1 MFTNLYDKVIVLT
14 GATGGIGKEISK
26 TLLYNGAKMVLQ
38 YHLILPDTKKYETEN
53 TLYIK
58 ADITNYQD
66 VMNLYDNA
74 IKKFGK
80 IDVLI
85 NNAGILSDSS
95 ISNLSISQWN
105 KVIDTNLSGTFHC
118 CKAFSNIMM
127 KQHSGKI
134 INIASIKGLKGSKN
148 QINYCSSKA
157 GVIALTKSLAKELGE
172 FNVSVNSVCP
182 GFIKTNLNKDCIEKE
197 NEAEEK
203 SVLKYSNLLAVLNSF
218 ILFMCSNEFD
228 GVSGQNFILDSRI
241 N

>member
-14 GATGGIGKEISK
+14 GATGGIGNEISK
-26 TLLYNGAKMVLQ
+26 TLLKNGAKMVLQ
-38 YHLILPDTKKYETEN
+38 YHLISPDTKKYETEN

-105 KVIDTNLSGTFHC
+105 KVINTIYLEHFIVVRH
-118 CKAFSNIMM
+118 F
-127 KQHSGKI
+127 
-134 INIASIKGLKGSKN
+134 
-148 QINYCSSKA
+148 QI
-157 GVIALTKSLAKELGE
+157 
-172 FNVSVNSVCP
+172 
-182 GFIKTNLNKDCIEKE
+182 
-197 NEAEEK
+197 
-203 SVLKYSNLLAVLNSF
+203 
-218 ILFMCSNEFD
+218 
-228 GVSGQNFILDSRI
+228 
-241 N
+241 